1 VDAPYECNAGAPYE
15 YVHNEKGESVE
26 IELLEVLFYLPKQ
39 YGDITLPRDYGFNSP
54 FSIRDINAGA
64 VAWIHYR
71 DNGWNPSTGP
81 VAIGAGCNPYDFT
94 GQILRI
100 LKGIGESNPEEDD
113 ASLAV
118 TCAAIDEG
126 DSSPDVVDFEEEEFI
141 AEMNAEWRK
150 K

>member
-1 VDAPYECNAGAPYE
+1 MHEDYCKPCNDLVDAPYECNAGAPYE

-64 VAWIHYR
+64 VAWIYYR
-71 DNGWNPSTGP
+71 DNGWNQSTGP
-81 VAIGAGCNPYDFT
+81 V
-94 GQILRI
+94 
-100 LKGIGESNPEEDD
+100 
-113 ASLAV
+113 
-118 TCAAIDEG
+118 AIDEG